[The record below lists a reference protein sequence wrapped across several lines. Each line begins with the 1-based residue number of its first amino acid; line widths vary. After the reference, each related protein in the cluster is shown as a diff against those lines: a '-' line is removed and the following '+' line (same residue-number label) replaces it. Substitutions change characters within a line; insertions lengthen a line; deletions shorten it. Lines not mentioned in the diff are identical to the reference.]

1 MPTTPSG
8 APARRRTL
16 LIVMAVAL
24 VLALVIGARLSRSE
38 PRGAPA
44 ASTAASFV
52 SASGATRW
60 STPPPSGLTATPA
73 LSGSASPLVPPAAAT
88 AAVAAAEK
96 ATGARMGLSMAPVG
110 GPATATVPWT
120 AGIMTG
126 GPAWSTI
133 KLPIVLANL
142 HAGTATGTESTV
154 RAAIT
159 RSDNQAAETL
169 TRRLGD
175 DAAAARAVDAELAR
189 HHDTRTRAATT
200 SDRPD
205 FSVLG
210 QTMWSLP
217 DQTVF
222 MASMACTA
230 DAAPL
235 RTLMGQVTS
244 DQSWGLGTL
253 HGSLF
258 KGGWGPGID
267 GRYLV
272 RQTGVITVGKS
283 QYAVSMEA
291 VASDG
296 SFSAG
301 TAALDRLAA
310 SLPGVARKMP
320 AGTCG

>member
-1 MPTTPSG
+1 MPTTPGG
-8 APARRRTL
+8 AGTRRRVL
-16 LIVMAVAL
+16 LIAAALAVVVAL
-24 VLALVIGARLSRSE
+24 VVAVRFSRPVAPGIPATSPSATFISATGATAPSTPAHSVS
-38 PRGAPA
+38 PA
-44 ASTAASFV
+44 AS
-52 SASGATRW
+52 
-60 STPPPSGLTATPA
+60 
-73 LSGSASPLVPPAAAT
+73 ASPAVAPAAAT
-88 AAVAAAEK
+88 AAVTAAEK
-96 ATGARMGLSMAPVG
+96 ATGARMGLSMVPVG
-110 GPATATVPWT
+110 SRATSPWT

-142 HAGTATGTESTV
+142 HAGTASGTEPTV

-159 RSDNQAAETL
+159 RSDNAAAENL

-175 DAAAARAVDAELAR
+175 DTAAARAVDAELAR
-189 HHDTRTRAATT
+189 HRDTRTRAATT
-200 SDRPD
+200 TDRPD

-217 DQTVF
+217 DQTIF

-230 DAAPL
+230 DAAPV

-244 DQSWGLGTL
+244 DQRWGLGTL
-253 HGSLF
+253 TGSRF
-258 KGGWGPGID
+258 KGGWGPGVD

-272 RQTGVITVGKS
+272 RQTGIITVGQH
-283 QYAVSMEA
+283 QYAVAMEA

-296 SFSAG
+296 SFTGG

-310 SLPGVARKMP
+310 SLPGITGTMP
-320 AGTCG
+320 GGSCS